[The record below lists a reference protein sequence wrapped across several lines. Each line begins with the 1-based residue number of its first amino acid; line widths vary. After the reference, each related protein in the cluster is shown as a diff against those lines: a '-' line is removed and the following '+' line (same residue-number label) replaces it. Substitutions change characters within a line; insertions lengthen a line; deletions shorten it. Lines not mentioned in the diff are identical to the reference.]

1 MIRKHLT
8 AAAIIGITSIA
19 LVDCVS
25 NTAHV
30 KLNEE
35 VTFGEAVALHDAGRN
50 GDTRAL
56 AQAVEAFGNFV
67 DDDQNDALA
76 HAYLGSSYALTA
88 RDRYWYFPPIKLYF
102 VYIGLHHLDTAVD
115 LEPNNFVTLLIR
127 ANVQVGIP
135 AMFLRR
141 DNAVEDMLALDAM
154 FSQIQSQELASD
166 MVDIYNHL
174 SETVPEADDWAAKAQ
189 SARQLAGQ

>member
-1 MIRKHLT
+1 MNRKHLT
-8 AAAIIGITSIA
+8 AAAVVGIASIA
-19 LVDCVS
+19 LVDCMSIDAQVER
-25 NTAHV
+25 T
-30 KLNEE
+30 EE
-35 VTFGEAVALHDAGRN
+35 VTFGETVALHDAGRN

-56 AQAVEAFGNFV
+56 AQAVEAFGDLV
-67 DDDQNDALA
+67 DTDQDDALA

-127 ANVQVGIP
+127 ANVQAGIP

-154 FSQIQSQELASD
+154 FSQIQSPELAGD
-166 MVDIYNHL
+166 MIDIYNHL
-174 SETVPEADDWAAKAQ
+174 SEAVPEADDWAAKAQ
-189 SARQLAGQ
+189 RARQLAGQ